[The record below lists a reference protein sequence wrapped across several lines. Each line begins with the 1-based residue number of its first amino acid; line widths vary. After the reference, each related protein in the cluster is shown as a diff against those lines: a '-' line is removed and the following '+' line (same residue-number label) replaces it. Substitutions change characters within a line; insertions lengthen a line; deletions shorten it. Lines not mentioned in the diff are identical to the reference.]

1 MSVPDRPRERGLRVL
16 VAGGGWA
23 GCAAAVELARCGAQV
38 TLVESARTLGGRARG
53 VDVHGST
60 LDNGQHIL
68 LGAYGE
74 TLRLLR
80 LVGIDPDTA
89 LLRLPV
95 QMRYPEGG
103 GGMDFIAPRLP
114 APLHLA
120 VALLRARGLARED
133 KMALARFTSTARWMG
148 WVLYNDCTV
157 DELLARYDQTPRLNR
172 LLWHPLCIAALN
184 TPPSRASAK
193 VFLAVLRDSLGAK
206 RRAASDMLL
215 PRMEMGALFPD
226 AAAAYVREHGGAVR
240 TGVRLQG
247 LARAGDG
254 AGWQATLMGAG
265 SAGNS
270 GANAGGDEPFDAVVL
285 ATPATQ
291 SAALLAPFAQAAQV
305 AGQLSALAYEPI
317 ATCYLQYDPSVRLGL
332 PFYAL
337 LDDPAEG
344 RWGQFA
350 FDRGQLDAAQ
360 PGLLAV
366 VVSAAGDAAGLDQ
379 DALAAGIARQL
390 AQDLGDPRLAA
401 PQWSRVITEKRA
413 TFSCTPG
420 LQRPGVETPL
430 PGLVLAG
437 DYTDSDYPATLETA
451 VRSGLAAAKVIRSHG
466 TLPREKRSLSHS
478 GGPGAPTSVR

>member
-1 MSVPDRPRERGLRVL
+1 MSAPEAGLT
-16 VAGGGWA
+16 VAVVGGGWA
-23 GCAAAVELARCGAQV
+23 GCAAAAELAASGVRV

-53 VDVHGST
+53 VEVQGRM

-80 LVGIDPDTA
+80 QVGIDPDSA

-95 QMRYPEGG
+95 QMRYPEGS
-103 GGMDFIAPRLP
+103 GGMDFVAPRWP
-114 APLHLA
+114 APLHLF
-120 VALLRARGLARED
+120 VALLRAKGLARED
-133 KMALARFTSTARWMG
+133 KLALARFTSAARWMG
-148 WVLYNDCTV
+148 WVLYKDCTV
-157 DELLARYDQTPRLNR
+157 DELLARFDQTPRLIR

-184 TPPSRASAK
+184 TPPARASAK

-215 PRMEMGALFPD
+215 PRMDMGALFPD
-226 AAAAYVREHGGAVR
+226 AAARYVEQHGGQVR
-240 TGVRLQG
+240 TGIKASA
-247 LARAGDG
+247 LARSGDG
-254 AGWQATLMGAG
+254 WQLSLSG
-265 SAGNS
+265 GNE
-270 GANAGGDEPFDAVVL
+270 DFDAVVL

-291 SAALLAPFAQAAQV
+291 SAALLAPHAPELAE
-305 AGQLSALAYEPI
+305 QLSALAYEPI
-317 ATCYLQYDPSVRLGL
+317 ATCYLQYDPSIRLEL

-337 LDDPAEG
+337 VDDPAAG

-379 DALAAGIARQL
+379 EVLAATIAAQL
-390 AQDLGDPRLAA
+390 ARDLRRPELAS
-401 PQWSRVITEKRA
+401 PQWTRVITEKRA
-413 TFSCTPG
+413 TFSCTPN
-420 LQRPGVETPL
+420 LVRPGIETAL

-437 DYTDSDYPATLETA
+437 DYTASDYPATLETA
-451 VRSGLAAAKVIRSHG
+451 VRSGVAAAKLIRAYD
-466 TLPREKRSLSHS
+466 TLPREKRSLSHTDS
-478 GGPGAPTSVR
+478 KDASTSVR